1 MATKLTTLSNGI
13 IVATDPMPH
22 VHSASLGAWIGIG
35 ARHETAEVNGISHL
49 LEHMA
54 FKGTSRR
61 SALAIAEEIEAVG
74 GHLNAYTSRE
84 NTAYYAKVL
93 DEHVPLAVDIL
104 GDILTGSV
112 FDQSEL
118 DRERSVVLQEIGQ
131 ANDTPDDIIFDHVQ
145 ETAFPDQA
153 VGRPVLGTATTVSA
167 ITRDQLVHH
176 VTSTYGGDT
185 LIFAASGNVAHDQI
199 VDLVDQHFGSLNAH
213 GTVAT
218 EPAAYRGG
226 DIRVDRDLEQLH
238 LILGMEGL
246 PFSDPS
252 YHAMQVFSTL
262 FGGGMS
268 SRLFQEVREKRG
280 LVYSVF
286 SFAAPFLDSG
296 FFGVYAG
303 TGPNEA
309 KEIIPVICDQYRET
323 AATLTEEEIERA
335 KAQLKASI
343 LMGQESTSNRA
354 ETLAQHL
361 LIHGRPVAIEEQ
373 VAKIESVDAAQ
384 IRAVVDRLLA
394 QSPTVSAIGPT
405 QQLESFEK
413 IQERLAA

>member
-1 MATKLTTLSNGI
+1 MSPRITKLTNGI
-13 IVATDPMPH
+13 VVATDAMPH

-35 ARHETAEVNGISHL
+35 ARHETAELNGISHF

-54 FKGTSRR
+54 FKGTARR

-74 GHLNAYTSRE
+74 GHINAYTSRE

-112 FDQSEL
+112 FDADEL
-118 DRERSVVLQEIGQ
+118 RRERSVVLQEIGQ
-131 ANDTPDDIIFDHVQ
+131 AHDTPDDIIFDHVQ
-145 ETAFPDQA
+145 EAAFPNQP
-153 VGRPVLGTATTVSA
+153 VGRPVLGTCETVKA
-167 ITRDQLVHH
+167 ITRDHLVAH
-176 VTSTYGGDT
+176 VEGAYGGDT
-185 LIFAASGNVAHDQI
+185 LLFAASGNVDHDRI
-199 VDLVDQHFGSLNAH
+199 VDLVERHFGALRPTGA
-213 GTVAT
+213 GQT
-218 EPAAYRGG
+218 EPAAYTGG

-238 LILGMEGL
+238 VILGTEGL
-246 PFSDPS
+246 SFADPD

-280 LVYSVF
+280 LCYSVF

-303 TGPNEA
+303 TGPDEA
-309 KEIIPVICDQYRET
+309 ADLIPVICDQYHLT
-323 AATLTEEEIERA
+323 AASLTEEEIERA

-343 LMGQESTSNRA
+343 LMGQESTGNRA

-361 LIHGRPVAIEEQ
+361 LIHGRAIPVEEQ
-373 VAKIESVDAAQ
+373 VAKIEAVDLHQ
-384 IRAVVDRLLA
+384 IRRVVGRLIA
-394 QSPTVSAIGPT
+394 ATPTVSAIGPNRK
-405 QQLESFEK
+405 LESLDR